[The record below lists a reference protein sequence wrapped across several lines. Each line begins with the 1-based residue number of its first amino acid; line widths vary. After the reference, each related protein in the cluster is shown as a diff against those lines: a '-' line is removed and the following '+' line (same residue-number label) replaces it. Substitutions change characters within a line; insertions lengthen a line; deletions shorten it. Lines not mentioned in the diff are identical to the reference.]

1 MFFSSKEEKQKDD
14 RDIAA
19 AKAAAD
25 VRKKTEA
32 AKVKQQAGFKFD
44 PDAVDREDAGIG
56 AALRANQPK
65 PDTPPPG
72 PGSLAVTPATAA
84 NQSETGIDAILEA
97 RRKRLGIDGPGEKNE
112 ALMRAL
118 EERQAGL
125 GKQNEADR
133 YLRMAEAFAKFGST
147 AGPIGRTASEALGGF
162 AKGEAA
168 ARKEQDKMQVEGMKI
183 QADLEKARRAEA
195 RGDLDAAERLYTSA
209 EDRSNRLQVSREAA
223 NRPGEFEK
231 MMAAFRANPKEFEQ
245 FRKSLTA
252 SDDTARLNAMVKA
265 DTTLAGN
272 FKYMNL
278 LNSKKPEDQQ
288 AAATMRTNLINE
300 YMSALGATQPSA
312 PGKVIDFGSI
322 K

>member
-1 MFFSSKEEKQKDD
+1 
-14 RDIAA
+14 
-19 AKAAAD
+19 
-25 VRKKTEA
+25 
-32 AKVKQQAGFKFD
+32 
-44 PDAVDREDAGIG
+44 
-56 AALRANQPK
+56 
-65 PDTPPPG
+65 
-72 PGSLAVTPATAA
+72 
-84 NQSETGIDAILEA
+84 
-97 RRKRLGIDGPGEKNE
+97 
-112 ALMRAL
+112 MRAL
-118 EERQAGL
+118 EERQTGL

-168 ARKEQDKMQVEGMKI
+168 GRKEQYKMQIEGMKI
-183 QADLEKARRAEA
+183 QADLEKARRAEE

-209 EDRSNRLQVSREAA
+209 KDRSNRLQVSREAA

-231 MMAAFRANPKEFEQ
+231 MMAAYRANPKEFEE

-252 SDDTARLNAMVKA
+252 ADETGRLNAMVKA
-265 DTTLAGN
+265 DTALAGN
-272 FKYMNL
+272 LKYMNL

-288 AAATMRTNLINE
+288 EAATMRTKLINE
-300 YMSALGATQPSA
+300 YMSALGATQASA